1 MGLFGGIYNLS
12 AIEILKT
19 YSALI
24 VVALFVFAI
33 LCVVATNQA
42 VDRANSNNRQRKHY
56 SKTRRRLFL
65 AGVYTA
71 LPQRWQ
77 LLIFLIYYHYC
88 FCCCCCFCLEFITCR
103 CWCMTCL
110 YIYIYIAYIL
120 QVSRY
125 TFVYRLNQ
133 PQHRVCILSQLMTAL
148 FPSIPLFW
156 FLSQREYANYGQ
168 HEARR
173 ILRWPAGSKQL
184 LGQMVPPAAPVLRK
198 CPNKSGCAVMVNLV
212 TQWT

>member
-1 MGLFGGIYNLS
+1 MLQALVPFFVGLFGGIYNLS

-88 FCCCCCFCLEFITCR
+88 FCCCCCFWLEFITCR

-110 YIYIYIAYIL
+110 YIYISHIYCKCLGICLCIALI
-120 QVSRY
+120 SHS
-125 TFVYRLNQ
+125 TAFVY
-133 PQHRVCILSQLMTAL
+133 
-148 FPSIPLFW
+148 FPSW
-156 FLSQREYANYGQ
+156 WQRCFLQFHSFDFYPNVNMQIMVSMKRGASYAGLQEASNCWGRWSHQQ
-168 HEARR
+168 H
-173 ILRWPAGSKQL
+173 QYY
-184 LGQMVPPAAPVLRK
+184 VNAPTKVVVL
-198 CPNKSGCAVMVNLV
+198 
-212 TQWT
+212 